1 MEGRPLDERD
11 LIARARRGDVAAYED
26 LVRAFSDVAH
36 RAAWLVGGGDDA
48 EDAVQDA
55 FVKAFDALPRF
66 REGSPF
72 RPWLLRI
79 VTNEARNRRRAA
91 GRRANL
97 ALRAIEDRPA
107 DDAALSPEEAVLVH
121 ERRAALAAAIGRLR
135 EEDRLVV
142 TCRYLLQLSEAETA
156 TTLDIP
162 AGTVKSRLSRALAHL
177 RTLLVESAA
186 PAGPTEGL
194 R

>member
-11 LIARARRGDVAAYED
+11 LVARAKRGDIAAYEE
-26 LVRAFSDVAH
+26 LVRAYQGLAH
-36 RAAWLVGGGDDA
+36 RAAFLVGDA
-48 EDAVQDA
+48 AEADDAVQEA
-55 FVKAFDALPRF
+55 FVKAYRALGRF

-79 VTNEARNRRRAA
+79 VANEARNRRRSA

-97 ALRAIEDRPA
+97 ALRVVEDRPA
-107 DDAALSPEEAVLVH
+107 DGAAPSPEEAVLVH
-121 ERRAALAAAIGRLR
+121 ERRAALAAAIARLR

-142 TCRYLLQLSEAETA
+142 TCRYLLDLSEAETA
-156 TTLDIP
+156 ATLGIP
-162 AGTVKSRLSRALAHL
+162 TGTAKSRLARALVRL
-177 RTLLVESAA
+177 RVLLAEGPDAPEAA
-186 PAGPTEGL
+186 